1 MTKLEKVLGKIK
13 GIWSYI
19 IPVTII
25 YTSQNLQSQENT
37 KKIFDEY
44 KNDKKI
50 VQEIN
55 NLIKDFTKEFD
66 SLSSLE
72 RKLTEKLTEYKQ
84 IESEKEKCKGKINQF
99 KQKYEEN
106 ENKIKELNEIVKK
119 YNNTNI
125 AKAAEE
131 EIKKIEENKKVYD
144 DSIRIYGERFKDL
157 EREIGKKREEGEN
170 MLEEF
175 KKKYGGI
182 KERMKLWRDFYE
194 KLKAKE
200 K

>member
-19 IPVTII
+19 LPITII
-25 YTSQNLQSQENT
+25 YTSQNLQSQDT

-84 IESEKEKCKGKINQF
+84 IESEKEKCKSKINQF